1 MVSQTLYLLAC
12 AVAAVQTANARV
24 AEFLECTNA
33 LAAMAIQL
41 AILAYVKVIS
51 KDKLYAIIIKNVLSI
66 KRVRLESTEPLVVT
80 RRIVKS
86 VSITQ
91 RLGQLPVLVSWIV
104 FVRMDTRVSPALNAT
119 VRVRRQVDNV
129 SLFFVCL
136 AVTCP
141 DPILSSNGAI
151 VGDCEKMYNT
161 PQCKVGC
168 SEGYKLTS
176 AELITCQANRQW
188 SGLPHTCASMKIMS
202 MIQTR

>member
-1 MVSQTLYLLAC
+1 MFLQVC
-12 AVAAVQTANARV
+12 ALAAVQTDNAH
-24 AEFLECTNA
+24 AAGCQECISA
-33 LAAMAIQL
+33 LVMMAIQF
-41 AILAYVKVIS
+41 AVLAYVKVIS

-129 SLFFVCL
+129 SLF
-136 AVTCP
+136 
-141 DPILSSNGAI
+141 LSA
-151 VGDCEKMYNT
+151 
-161 PQCKVGC
+161 
-168 SEGYKLTS
+168 
-176 AELITCQANRQW
+176 
-188 SGLPHTCASMKIMS
+188 
-202 MIQTR
+202 